1 MPTISVS
8 KLILISIFLGLNGLN
23 SSLTRSQTII
33 VWLLV
38 RPDVVLN
45 KTTNNGLSASQ
56 KNVRPEIL
64 LIQISNMSGRW
75 DYDCESDGN
84 DSDVDEK
91 MKNYSRKNHNQI
103 QGNNCFTT
111 EGQISIGPT
120 QFDIE
125 SKLSILSMP
134 KNANKKLSI
143 TGIDQ
148 NSIALLVRNF
158 GQYAASL
165 YQLIRLMKWEL
176 FLANVASDYPHIEI
190 AIANNTSKSFRLTRE
205 YISAFLNSSLLSSKS
220 KTQGAR
226 SISTSLGRMWTDY
239 RNSQLLEWHKCI
251 LRPTRQFMH
260 DALSTYYWA
269 SNDQTCNREGMLIPM
284 TKDYAETILTMIASK
299 P

>member
-1 MPTISVS
+1 MIGRP
-8 KLILISIFLGLNGLN
+8 LA
-23 SSLTRSQTII
+23 
-33 VWLLV
+33 

-45 KTTNNGLSASQ
+45 ITINNGLSASQ

-75 DYDCESDGN
+75 SYDSESDGN
-84 DSDVDEK
+84 DSDVDEST
-91 MKNYSRKNHNQI
+91 KNYSRQNHDQI

-111 EGQISIGPT
+111 EVQASLGPT
-120 QFDIE
+120 QSDIE
-125 SKLSILSMP
+125 SKLSFLSMP
-134 KNANKKLSI
+134 KNADKKLSI

-148 NSIALLVRNF
+148 NSIALLVKNF

-176 FLANVASDYPHIEI
+176 FLANVSSDYQHVEI
-190 AIANNTSKSFRLTRE
+190 AITNILMKTFRLTKD
-205 YISAFLNSSLLSSKS
+205 YITAFLKSSLLSSKS

-226 SISTSLGRMWTDY
+226 SISMSLGRMWTDY

-251 LRPTRQFMH
+251 LRPTRMVLH
-260 DALSTYYWA
+260 EALSTYYWA
-269 SNDQTCNREGMLIPM
+269 SNDQTGNREGMLIPM
-284 TKDYAETILTMIASK
+284 TKEYAETILTMIASK